1 MTSPTLPVPT
11 AEGLGTDSPL
21 RTDRMAAGLGVA
33 LGVCFTVCFAT
44 GMLSHLIQDP
54 PSWFLWPTR
63 PVGLY
68 RVTQGLHVATGLG
81 LIPILLAKLWVVYP
95 KLFRFP
101 PATSVGDAVSRLG
114 DALLVGGGLFLVF
127 SGTANLARWR
137 PWGFG
142 FTAGHY
148 WTALLAYGALLV
160 HVAHKAATTRQEL
173 RGPLRALA
181 ARFLPGRAPDDGV
194 GAAGAD
200 APEAADEAAG
210 AGADG
215 DAAAATGEDSPAPTA
230 TDEDAPVPTDA
241 RGPHALTRR
250 GFLGAVALA
259 SAAITVTTVGQT
271 APWFRRLNL
280 LGPRRSD
287 VGPQGVPVN
296 TPAAGAGVEEAVTS
310 DAALADYR
318 LTVTGAVDRELELTL
333 DDLRAMPQHSEDLPI
348 ACVEGWSADARWTG
362 VRVRDLLERAGARDG
377 AEVTVV
383 SLQDPS
389 LYASSELNRLQAA
402 DDKTLLALRLH
413 DEPLHADHGRPV
425 RLIGANRPGVQQ
437 TKWVTRLEVR

>member
-1 MTSPTLPVPT
+1 MTSPTLPVPA
-11 AEGLGTDSPL
+11 AEGPGTDSPL

-33 LGVCFTVCFAT
+33 LGACFTVCLAT

-68 RVTQGLHVATGLG
+68 RVTQGVHVATGLG
-81 LIPILLAKLWVVYP
+81 LIPVLLAKLWVVYP
-95 KLFRFP
+95 RLFRFP

-160 HVAHKAATTRQEL
+160 HVAHKGATTRREL
-173 RGPLRALA
+173 RGPRRARR
-181 ARFLPGRAPDDGV
+181 ARLPPGRAPAGEV
-194 GAAGAD
+194 G
-200 APEAADEAAG
+200 G
-210 AGADG
+210 AGATDRG
-215 DAAAATGEDSPAPTA
+215 AGAPHEGGRGTRGSTDTGG
-230 TDEDAPVPTDA
+230 APVPTA
-241 RGPHALTRR
+241 AGGAHALTRR

-259 SAAITVTTVGQT
+259 SAAVTVTTVGQT

-296 TPAAGAGVEEAVTS
+296 TTAGGAGVEESVTS
-310 DAALADYR
+310 DAALAEYR
-318 LTVTGAVDRELELTL
+318 LTVTGAVDEELELTL
-333 DDLRAMPQHSEDLPI
+333 DDLRAMPQHTEDLPI

-362 VRVRDLLERAGARDG
+362 VRVRDLLARAGAPDD

-402 DDKTLLALRLH
+402 DDKTLLALRL
-413 DEPLHADHGRPV
+413 DGEPLHPDHGRPV